1 MNLIFYFKF
10 MIFEYQDFIVD
21 ENYIDDDV
29 DIYKF
34 CLKFMM
40 FVFNEE

>member
-21 ENYIDDDV
+21 ENYIDDD
-29 DIYKF
+29 IYKF